1 MLRTLT
7 ALAAFT
13 LMIGVA
19 TPVGAQMKDPPK
31 KERIAALKLV
41 DVNSASQTEIA
52 GVGLDQATAK
62 KIVDGRPF
70 RNKRELVSR
79 QVLTSEQ
86 YEKIKDLIV
95 ARRPMKK

>member
-1 MLRTLT
+1 
-7 ALAAFT
+7 
-13 LMIGVA
+13 
-19 TPVGAQMKDPPK
+19 MKDPPK